1 MTELR
6 HICAEVNVSKAKIQL
21 YQNFSSIFLKLFDS
35 EDFQTSSVQ
44 KFAKCYFLIIYLRS
58 LTHKTTEI

>member
-6 HICAEVNVSKAKIQL
+6 CICADVNVSAANMQL
-21 YQNFSSIFLKLFDS
+21 NWNFSLIFLKLFDS

-44 KFAKCYFLIIYLRS
+44 KFAKRYFLIIYLCS

>member
-21 YQNFSSIFLKLFDS
+21 YQNFSLMFLELLDS

-44 KFAKCYFLIIYLRS
+44 KFAKRYFLIIYLRS